1 MEKTGRTRSPISI
14 LYVEDD
20 PDNRD
25 LFARMIPM
33 KYPDV
38 EFLVAENGRT
48 GLDLFEEHLPDIVI
62 TDINM
67 PVMDGVTM
75 SAGIKAIQPDAV
87 IIIVS
92 AYCDANYLLKAI
104 DIGINHY
111 ILKPIDYK
119 KLFSTIDKCI
129 SGIIMESRLR
139 EQNEHLR
146 KLSRAVEQSPSMA
159 MITDVYGNIE
169 YVNPKFTEI
178 TGYQADE
185 LIGENPRLFKT
196 DMTSAETYRDLWRT
210 ISSGHVWRGEF
221 LNRKKNGELYW
232 ESASIAPV
240 FDEAGTITHFV
251 AVKEDITSRKRAEEE
266 IEGLNA
272 SLAARARQLEEINRR
287 LDAAFRELEAANRK
301 LELSNSELEAFN
313 YTVSHDLKQPLTNI
327 NGYCQVILKL
337 FAAQLDR
344 ESTLFIRKIHGD
356 TLRMSNLIDSL
367 LAFSRLSNC
376 EMLGARVDL
385 SRIATEIAIELRHT
399 TPQRRIRFVLA
410 EVVTVYGDAGL
421 LRIVMG
427 NIMGNACKYSARKDE
442 AVIEFGVME
451 YEGKPAYFVRDN
463 GVGFDMG
470 EMDGLFTPFRTLH
483 DRKDFAG
490 YGIGLATVQR
500 IIHRHCG
507 RVWAEGKPGE
517 GAVFFFTLPEQ
528 D

>member
-1 MEKTGRTRSPISI
+1 MEKAGYTRSRISI

-20 PDNRD
+20 QDNRD

-48 GLDLFEEHLPDIVI
+48 GLELFEKHLPDIVI

-139 EQNEHLR
+139 EQNDHLR

-159 MITDVYGNIE
+159 MITDVCGNIE

-185 LIGENPRLFKT
+185 LIGESPRLFKSY
-196 DMTSAETYRDLWRT
+196 MTSAETYRDLWCT
-210 ISSGHVWRGEF
+210 ISSGQVWRGEF
-221 LNRKKNGELYW
+221 LNRKKDGELYW

-240 FDEAGTITHFV
+240 FDEAGTITHYV

-266 IEGLNA
+266 IEELNA
-272 SLAARARQLEEINRR
+272 SLAARAYQLEEINHR

-337 FAAQLDR
+337 FAAKLDE
-344 ESTLFIRKIHGD
+344 ESSLFIRKIHAD

-376 EMLGARVDL
+376 EMVAARVDL
-385 SRIATEIAIELRHT
+385 SRIATEIAIELRQT
-399 TPQRRIRFVLA
+399 APERRIRFKLA
-410 EVVTVYGDAGL
+410 KGVTVYGDVAL
-421 LRIVMG
+421 LRIAMG
-427 NIMGNACKYSARKDE
+427 NIMGNASKYSARKDE

-451 YEGKPAYFVRDN
+451 CEGKPAYFVRDN

-500 IIHRHCG
+500 IIHRHGG

-517 GAVFFFTLPEQ
+517 GAAFFFTLPEPV
-528 D
+528 

>member
-1 MEKTGRTRSPISI
+1 MAKKGYTRSRISI

-33 KYPDV
+33 KYP
-38 EFLVAENGRT
+38 ELQLLTAENGKT
-48 GLDLFEEHLPDIVI
+48 GLELFREHLPDIVI

-67 PVMDGVTM
+67 PVMDGVSM

-92 AYCDANYLLKAI
+92 AYCDANYLLKSI

-159 MITDVYGNIE
+159 MITDFHGNIE

-178 TGYQADE
+178 TGYRADE
-185 LIGENPRLFKT
+185 LMGESPRLFKT
-196 DMTSAETYRDLWRT
+196 DMTSPETYRELWST
-210 ISSGHVWRGEF
+210 ISSGRVWRGEF
-221 LNRKKNGELYW
+221 LNRKKNGECYW

-272 SLAARARQLEEINRR
+272 TLEARASELEEINRR
-287 LDAAFRELEAANRK
+287 LDAAFHELEAANHK

-327 NGYCQVILKL
+327 NGYCQVILNL
-337 FAAQLDR
+337 FAAQLDG
-344 ESTLFIRKIHGD
+344 ESSGFIRKIHGD
-356 TLRMSNLIDSL
+356 TLRMCNLIDSL

-376 EMLGARVDL
+376 EMVGKKVDL
-385 SRIATEIAIELRHT
+385 SRIATETAIELRHT
-399 TPQRRIRFVLA
+399 TPERLLRFVIA
-410 EVVTVYGDAGL
+410 EGITVYGDAGL

-427 NIMGNACKYSARKDE
+427 NIMGNAGKYSAGREE
-442 AVIEFGVME
+442 AVIEFGSTV

-500 IIHRHCG
+500 IITRHGG
-507 RVWAEGKPGE
+507 RLWAEGKPDE
-517 GAVFFFTLPEQ
+517 GATFFFTLPEPA
-528 D
+528 

>member
-1 MEKTGRTRSPISI
+1 MEKTVYRKSRISI

-33 KYPDV
+33 KYPEV

-48 GLDLFEEHLPDIVI
+48 GLDLFEEHHPDIVI

-67 PVMDGVTM
+67 PVMDGVSM
-75 SAGIKAIQPDAV
+75 SAGIKAIQPDAI

-92 AYCDANYLLKAI
+92 AYCEANYLLRAI
-104 DIGINHY
+104 DIGISHY

-129 SGIIMESRLR
+129 TGIIMESRLR

-159 MITDVYGNIE
+159 MITDVQGNIE

-178 TGYQADE
+178 TGYLADE
-185 LIGENPRLFKT
+185 LVGETPRLFKT
-196 DMTSAETYRDLWRT
+196 DVTPPETYRDLWST
-210 ISSGHVWRGEF
+210 ICSGQVWRGEF
-221 LNRKKNGELYW
+221 LNRKKGGELYW

-240 FDEAGTITHFV
+240 FDEAGNITHFV
-251 AVKEDITSRKRAEEE
+251 AVKEDITRRKRAEEE

-272 SLAARARQLEEINRR
+272 RLEARALQLEEINLR

-337 FAAQLDR
+337 FAAQLDK
-344 ESTLFIRKIHGD
+344 ESSLFISKIHAD

-367 LAFSRLSNC
+367 LAFSRLSSC
-376 EMLGARVDL
+376 EMVRARVDL

-399 TPQRRIRFVLA
+399 KPERRIRFVLA
-410 EVVTVYGDAGL
+410 EGVTGYGDAGL

-427 NIMGNACKYSARKDE
+427 NIMGNACKYSAGREE
-442 AVIEFGVME
+442 AVIEFGVMDDDGE
-451 YEGKPAYFVRDN
+451 PAYFVRDN

-470 EMDGLFTPFRTLH
+470 EIVGLFTPFRTLH
-483 DRKDFAG
+483 DRKDFPG

-500 IIHRHCG
+500 IIHRHGG
-507 RVWAEGKPGE
+507 RVWGEGKPGE
-517 GAVFFFTLPEQ
+517 GAAFFFTLPEPA
-528 D
+528 

>member
-1 MEKTGRTRSPISI
+1 MDKAAYTQSRISI

-20 PDNRD
+20 PVNRD
-25 LFARMIPM
+25 LFTRMIPM
-33 KYPDV
+33 KYPAC
-38 EFLVAENGRT
+38 ELLVAENGKT
-48 GLDLFEEHLPDIVI
+48 GLELFEKHLPDIVI

-67 PVMDGVTM
+67 PVLDGVRM
-75 SAGIKAIQPDAV
+75 SAEIKAIQPDAI

-92 AYCDANYLLKAI
+92 AYCDANYLLNAI

-111 ILKPIDYK
+111 ILKPIDFK

-129 SGIIMESRLR
+129 SGIILESVLR

-159 MITDVYGNIE
+159 MITDVRGTIE
-169 YVNPKFTEI
+169 YVNPIFTEI

-185 LIGENPRLFKT
+185 LIGRSPRIFKT
-196 DMTSAETYRDLWRT
+196 GMTSPETYRELWST
-210 ISSGHVWRGEF
+210 ISSGRVWRGEF
-221 LNRKKNGELYW
+221 LNRKMNGEFYW

-240 FDEAGTITHFV
+240 FDEAGIITHFV

-272 SLAARARQLEEINRR
+272 RLESRARELEEINRR
-287 LDAAFRELEAANRK
+287 LDAAFHDLEAANHK

-337 FAAQLDR
+337 FASQLDGQ
-344 ESTLFIRKIHGD
+344 SSDFIRKIHLD

-367 LAFSRLSNC
+367 LTFSRLSNC
-376 EMLGARVDL
+376 EMVGKKVDL
-385 SRIATEIAIELRHT
+385 SRTATEIAIELRHT
-399 TPQRRIRFVLA
+399 TPERRMKFVIA
-410 EVVTVYGDAGL
+410 EGVTVYGDANL
-421 LRIVMG
+421 LRIAMG
-427 NIMGNACKYSARKDE
+427 NIMGNASKYCSKKEE
-442 AVIEFGVME
+442 AVIEFGSKDHA
-451 YEGKPAYFVRDN
+451 GKQVHFISDN
-463 GVGFDMG
+463 GVGFDMRAI
-470 EMDGLFTPFRTLH
+470 DGLFTPFRTLH

-500 IIHRHCG
+500 IIHRHGG
-507 RVWAEGKPGE
+507 RIWAEGNPGK
-517 GAVFFFTLPEQ
+517 GATFFFTLPESV
-528 D
+528 